1 LLPSEPLPLSP
12 VPHTTR
18 STPLSGFGKSWRKHW
33 QLYVML
39 AVPLLYVFIFK
50 YGPMY
55 GAQVAFRDY
64 VPAKGIW
71 DSRWVGLDNIRRF
84 FTNYDFWR
92 IMRNTLGLS
101 LYYLVAQFPFPI
113 LLALSLSYVKW
124 NRFRKMAQ
132 LVTYAPHFISVVVI
146 VGMILQFLDPRTGIV
161 NVILGLF
168 GVDPVDFMGN
178 PANFKSVYVWSQI
191 WQNVGFQCIIFLAA
205 LSSIDPSLHEAAV
218 MDGASKLQRMR
229 HIDLPGLLPI
239 AVILLILQTG
249 RMMDIGFQ
257 KVLLMQNPVNLRT
270 SEIIDTYVYK
280 VGLASQ
286 ALNYSYATAIG
297 LFKNAINLILILF
310 VNSIAKKLR
319 QESLW

>member
-1 LLPSEPLPLSP
+1 VLPSEPLPLSP
-12 VPHTTR
+12 VPHTMR
-18 STPLSGFGKSWRKHW
+18 RTPLAGFGKSLRKHW
-33 QLYVML
+33 QLYAML
-39 AVPLLYVFIFK
+39 VVPLLYVFIFK

-55 GAQVAFRDY
+55 GAQIAFRDY
-64 VPAKGIW
+64 VPTKGIW
-71 DSRWVGLDNIRRF
+71 DSRWVGFDNIHRF
-84 FTNYDFWR
+84 FNNYDFWR

-113 LLALSLSYVKW
+113 LLALSLNYVKW
-124 NRFRKMAQ
+124 NRFRNTVQ

-146 VGMILQFLDPRTGIV
+146 VGMILQFLDTRNGIV
-161 NVILGLF
+161 NVILGHF
-168 GVDPVDFMGN
+168 GTGPVDFMGN
-178 PANFKSVYVWSQI
+178 PAHFMSVYVWSQI

-229 HIDLPGLLPI
+229 HIDLPGLMPL
-239 AVILLILQTG
+239 AVILLILHTG

-297 LFKNAINLILILF
+297 LFKNVINLILILF